1 MTKLLARMSRQ
12 ISTTTPTPAET
23 RHEEFAN
30 AVAAFRKATGKPET
44 RTIPCRC
51 AVTGRAFDIVFER
64 LSPAQRFQITRIE
77 QDDGDSDRGN
87 AGGGRSRRKLQ
98 PKSYDAAE
106 FDWAGHICPHCGNHS
121 GLVYCGECQETV
133 CAGRVRPLPDG
144 SKSFAC
150 HDGCGATGT
159 TEPSSHVHAAG
170 VSRLASGHAP
180 QLRLPA
186 AQRLPGGT
194 APRLPRRQPK

>member
-1 MTKLLARMSRQ
+1 MSNFLTRLTRQVSTARE
-12 ISTTTPTPAET
+12 TPAAMQ
-23 RHEEFAN
+23 RGEFQN
-30 AVAAFRKATGKPET
+30 EVAAFRKATGKPET

-51 AVTGRAFDIVFER
+51 AVTGRVFVILFER
-64 LSPAQRFQITRIE
+64 FSPAHRFQIARIE
-77 QDDGDSDRGN
+77 QDDAPGDRGN
-87 AGGGRSRRKLQ
+87 AAGGWSGRKPQL
-98 PKSYDAAE
+98 KSYDAAE
-106 FDWAGHICPHCGNHS
+106 FDWAGRICPHCGNRS
-121 GLVYCGECQETV
+121 GLVYCCECRETV

-159 TEPSSHVHAAG
+159 TEPSSHVHGAG
-170 VSRLASGHAP
+170 ASRPASGHAP

-194 APRLPRRQPK
+194 APRLPGRQPK